1 MKPSKML
8 INEDV
13 IMIAWILGIKE
24 CKRSINLVQLK
35 MKVIKLTQTKLI
47 ASGIGSRENI
57 HKLAFDEQK
66 DWTLA

>member
-1 MKPSKML
+1 
-8 INEDV
+8 
-13 IMIAWILGIKE
+13 MITWILDIKE

-35 MKVIKLTQTKLI
+35 MKVVELTQTKLI
-47 ASGIGSRENI
+47 ASDIGSRENI